1 MNPAQRLLLVDDD
14 RTLAPLVRE
23 YLEAKGYICQLH
35 HNAYDAM
42 ADLQQKTYDLCVLDV
57 RMPMKDGFTLA
68 AEIKRDYPTLPFL
81 FLSGESSQE
90 QRIRGLEQGAD
101 DYITKPFSMQELYL
115 RVKTILR
122 RVYLAEKM
130 LTKATAHTLGQYRF
144 DPASREIYREGKTQK
159 LSAIEAKLLE
169 MFCTA
174 VDGLVL
180 RDQALRM
187 IWSDEHHFRERS
199 LNVYVSKLR
208 SYLREDAS
216 LSILNIHGTGYKLI
230 VREGGIG

>member
-14 RTLAPLVRE
+14 RTLAPLVKD

-42 ADLQQKTYDLCVLDV
+42 ADLRQHAFDLCVLDV

-68 AEIKRDYPTLPFL
+68 AEIKRDYPNLPFL

-90 QRIRGLEQGAD
+90 HRIRGLEQGAD

-115 RVKTILR
+115 RVQTILR
-122 RVYLAEKM
+122 RFQQAQKIPS
-130 LTKATAHTLGQYRF
+130 ATTHTLGQYRF
-144 DPASREIYREGKTQK
+144 NPASREVYREGKIQK

-180 RDQALRM
+180 RDQALRL

-216 LSILNIHGTGYKLI
+216 LSILNIHGTGYRLV
-230 VREGGIG
+230 VREG